1 MLTQKKID
9 KLMFFSIETVAS
21 QKEFIGMSLKLQSLF
36 RDKFRKEVDEISNT
50 LIVPNGMYPV
60 AVNGTVRE
68 ESLNLANY
76 KIYLL
81 NKLYAEKA
89 PLFPEFSK
97 VAAISWGG
105 FIGEDGK
112 FKLNSVTGDEI
123 AILTTFSESLNKIP
137 YPYTFSLCSFFCKNF
152 SLPFI
157 SKRMLVN
164 GIKMPKIID
173 VEGLKAWERGHV
185 LDLHEEWAM
194 GVYGSY
200 TSLNTLWAMFNI
212 DYETLK
218 PETIH
223 SIYYGDGGNE
233 TLKDGSEDKTVGIAS
248 LYLAMSLSKVK
259 ISIN

>member
-1 MLTQKKID
+1 MVSPK
-9 KLMFFSIETVAS
+9 
-21 QKEFIGMSLKLQSLF
+21 
-36 RDKFRKEVDEISNT
+36 
-50 LIVPNGMYPV
+50 
-60 AVNGTVRE
+60 GT
-68 ESLNLANY
+68 Y
-76 KIYLL
+76 QIYLL
-81 NKLYAEKA
+81 NQLYIEKA

-112 FKLNSVTGDEI
+112 FKLNSITGDEMT
-123 AILTTFSESLNKIP
+123 ILTTFSESLNKIP

-200 TSLNTLWAMFNI
+200 TSLNTLWVMFNI

-233 TLKDGSEDKTVGIAS
+233 TLKDGSEDKTIGIAS

>member
-21 QKEFIGMSLKLQSLF
+21 FKSFNGMSSKLQLLFKEKFKKEVEEIKSLQSISGEDITQHQKE
-36 RDKFRKEVDEISNT
+36 
-50 LIVPNGMYPV
+50 
-60 AVNGTVRE
+60 
-68 ESLNLANY
+68 
-76 KIYLL
+76 LL
-81 NKLYAEKA
+81 DKLYIEKA

-112 FKLNSVTGDEI
+112 FKINSVLSDEI
-123 AILTTFSESLNKIP
+123 DILTAFSESLNKIP

-200 TSLNTLWAMFNI
+200 TSLNTLWAMFNV

-218 PETIH
+218 PEEIH
-223 SIYYGDGGNE
+223 AIIYGTGKE
-233 TLKDGSEDKTVGIAS
+233 TLKDRSEEKTIGIAS

>member
-21 QKEFIGMSLKLQSLF
+21 FNSFNGMSSKLQLLF
-36 RDKFRKEVDEISNT
+36 KDKFKKEVEEIKSVKDVPL
-50 LIVPNGMYPV
+50 LIGNI
-60 AVNGTVRE
+60 GTVDVKLTLPE
-68 ESLNLANY
+68 Y
-76 KIYLL
+76 QKYLL
-81 NKLYAEKA
+81 DRLYIEKA

-97 VAAISWGG
+97 VASISWGG
-105 FIGEDGK
+105 FKNDSGD
-112 FKLNSVTGDEI
+112 FKINHLVGDE
-123 AILTTFSESLNKIP
+123 ATMLNTFAAVLNKIP
-137 YPYTFSLCSFFCKNF
+137 YPYAFTLCSFFCKNF
-152 SLPFI
+152 SLPFL

-164 GIKMPKIID
+164 GIQMPKIID
-173 VEGLKAWERGHV
+173 TEGLKAWERGHV

-218 PETIH
+218 PEEIHAILASGENIPELAKRSEEKTI
-223 SIYYGDGGNE
+223 
-233 TLKDGSEDKTVGIAS
+233 GIAS
-248 LYLAMSLSKVK
+248 LYLAMSLSKIK

>member
-21 QKEFIGMSLKLQSLF
+21 FKSFNGMSSKLQLLF
-36 RDKFRKEVDEISNT
+36 KEKFKKEVEEIRLITVVPEGMTRNAVMTIDVNMT
-50 LIVPNGMYPV
+50 LQEYQ
-60 AVNGTVRE
+60 
-68 ESLNLANY
+68 L
-76 KIYLL
+76 YLL
-81 NKLYAEKA
+81 NQLYIEKA

-112 FKLNSVTGDEI
+112 FKINSVLGDEI
-123 AILTTFSESLNKIP
+123 YILTAFSESLNKIP

-218 PETIH
+218 PEEIH
-223 SIYYGDGGNE
+223 AIIYGTGKE
-233 TLKDGSEDKTVGIAS
+233 TLKDRSEEKTIGIAS